1 MTDSN
6 EEQITFGRI
15 VAGFTR
21 LWLPL
26 LIAAFGIV
34 LIVVGHGSYSN
45 LVNTHSLESATGVSL
60 VIVAVMVWM
69 INWLYRLGVS
79 SNEER
84 DDEERARDYFDRTG
98 HWPEDEDEDA

>member
-1 MTDSN
+1 MS
-6 EEQITFGRI
+6 EQPDPQPTTFGRFL
-15 VAGFTR
+15 VDFTR

-26 LIAAFGIV
+26 LIAALGIA

-60 VIVAVMVWM
+60 LIVAVIVWM
-69 INWLYRLGVS
+69 FNWLYRLGVS

-84 DDEERARDYFDRTG
+84 EDEERAREYFDRTG
-98 HWPEDEDEDA
+98 RWPEDEDA

>member
-1 MTDSN
+1 MAMDDSD
-6 EEQITFGRI
+6 EDQLTVGRFL
-15 VAGFTR
+15 VGFTR

-26 LIAAFGIV
+26 LIAALGIV

-60 VIVAVMVWM
+60 LIVAVIVWM

-79 SNEER
+79 SNQDREE
-84 DDEERARDYFDRTG
+84 EERARDHFDRTG
-98 HWPEDEDEDA
+98 QWPEDEDA